1 MNMNIMARVSLAI
14 LWVFT
19 GISSEFFAKDIGF
32 EVLSSAGIT
41 GQFAS
46 VLISLGSLADVVVGL
61 WVLFGV
67 KLRLCYLVQMVLIVG
82 YSILLSFIAPDF
94 WLHPFGPIT
103 KNIPILVFIY
113 YLYQEQRIKTN
124 DA

>member
-1 MNMNIMARVSLAI
+1 MNIMARVSLAI

-19 GISSEFFAKDIGF
+19 GITSEFFAKDIGF

-124 DA
+124 HA

>member
-19 GISSEFFAKDIGF
+19 GITSEFFAKDIGF

-124 DA
+124 HA

>member
-19 GISSEFFAKDIGF
+19 GITSEFFAKDIGF

-46 VLISLGSLADVVVGL
+46 VLISLSSLADVVVGL
-61 WVLFGV
+61 WVLFGA

-113 YLYQEQRIKTN
+113 YLFQEQRIKTN
-124 DA
+124 HA

>member
-1 MNMNIMARVSLAI
+1 MDLVARVSLAI

-19 GISSEFFAKDIGF
+19 GITSEFFAKDIGF
-32 EVLSSAGIT
+32 EVLSAAGIS

-46 VLISLGSLADVVVGL
+46 VLISLGSFADVLVGF

-67 KLRLCYLVQMVLIVG
+67 KLGLCYLVQMVLIVC
-82 YSILLSFIAPDF
+82 YSILLSFIGPDF

-113 YLYQEQRIKTN
+113 YLYREQTIKTN
-124 DA
+124 QA

>member
-19 GISSEFFAKDIGF
+19 GITSEFFAKYIGL

-67 KLRLCYLVQMVLIVG
+67 KLWLCYLVQMVLIVG

-124 DA
+124 HA